1 MAEKVKAVTLTGV
14 GKVELREYPKPE
26 CGKGEVL
33 IRTRAVALCT
43 VDQRAFNGVT
53 PIHFPA
59 VQGHEGVGVV
69 EAVGEGVNVIKVGDH
84 VIMGRDLCGVCYFCK
99 MGINQC
105 ATKNEK
111 KKRLEEQAEEGK
123 LFRPIGQF
131 LSQMTQYMVAKEDS
145 VFRIAKDVPFEQAC
159 LTEPVSCVIHSVDRS
174 RLKLGEVAAVIGAGV
189 MGVLTIQIAKM
200 KGATVIVSETDAKRR
215 ERAVEAGAD
224 FVFNPLEVDGPA
236 FVREHSYGRGGA
248 DVVFNT
254 VAISSVFHQGMEMLA
269 PAGRIVAYSAQHPD
283 TPVPIKMGVV
293 HKKEY
298 EIIGTLGSTVAEY
311 YTATQLLERGMI
323 KTDLVVDHVFQM
335 EDCQK
340 AFEQA
345 VVPGTYRVVIKMD

>member
-1 MAEKVKAVTLTGV
+1 MPEMVKAITLTDV
-14 GKVELREYPKPE
+14 GKAEIREYPKPT

-33 IRTRAVALCT
+33 IRTKAVALCT
-43 VDQRAFNGVT
+43 VDQRAFTGVT

-84 VIMGRDLCGVCYFCK
+84 VIMGRDLCGVCHFCK
-99 MGINQC
+99 MNINQC
-105 ATKNEK
+105 ATKNMK
-111 KKRLEEQAEEGK
+111 KKLLEEQAEEGK

-131 LSQMTQYMVAKEDS
+131 LSQMSQYMVAREDN
-145 VFRIAKDVPFEQAC
+145 VTRISKDVPFEKAC
-159 LTEPVSCVIHSVDRS
+159 LTEPISCVIHSVNRS
-174 RLKLGEVAAVIGAGV
+174 RLSLGEIAVVIGAGI
-189 MGVLTIQIAKM
+189 MGLLTIQIAKL
-200 KGATVIVSETDAKRR
+200 KGATVIACEPDAKRR
-215 ERAVEAGAD
+215 ERAEKVGAD
-224 FVFNPLEVDGPA
+224 FVINSAEVDPVT
-236 FVREHSYGRGGA
+236 FVKEHSYGRGGA

-254 VAISSVFHQGMEMLA
+254 VAISSVFTQGMEMLA

-298 EIIGTLGSTVAEY
+298 EIIGTLGSTTSEY
-311 YTATQLLERGMI
+311 YIATQLLERNMI
-323 KTDLVVDHVFQM
+323 NTDLVIDYVFQM

-345 VVPGTYRVVIKMD
+345 VVPGTYRVVIKLD